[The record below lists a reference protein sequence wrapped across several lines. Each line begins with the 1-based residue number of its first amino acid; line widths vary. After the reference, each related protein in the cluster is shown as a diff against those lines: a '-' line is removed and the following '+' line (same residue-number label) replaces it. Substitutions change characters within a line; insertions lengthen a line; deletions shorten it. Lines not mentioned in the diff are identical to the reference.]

1 MAASR
6 VEGEGVG
13 DGDRAHLAPATSGPV
28 DAASPRAEGDGVLL
42 PVGDRHAVALTW
54 SGEVDLSRVGKAGPM
69 LPPGALA
76 RLAAAAGVVA
86 EGATLPA
93 RLVGRLVELDPQSV
107 ALVRSGRQAV
117 EAGGWVQGNL
127 RNNGKYARVARFRP
141 ATALDVATGVAN
153 IVGTVAAQA
162 QLAAIH
168 RDVARTLHEV
178 QNVSAFQ
185 HAELVAA
192 IHSDAEDVRH
202 WVELMHEAGASR
214 RAIDAADRA
223 GERLRHHR
231 LQCLILAGK
240 AVEAL
245 EAAASTDTPL
255 GARSQLTDTTAVHA
269 RQYLELAAAAHV
281 ATLEAEALSVAEL
294 LASQDPTATAH
305 ARSLLQRAR
314 PEHERL
320 DDLRARTNAARQSI
334 DATFGGLLDHFG
346 RTLKPIV
353 PSWKRP
359 VAGAGVFVATALAG
373 AAPAA
378 VLASAG
384 AGVAAVRQK
393 SAQGGLEP
401 LIADLQAADPQ
412 LERHLAA
419 AHSLLALIADIAGL
433 DPDLLPGSRSR
444 ADSQPSGHANRDLL
458 DRLMAMLAES
468 DGWVHAEQVRRIV
481 NVTPGSLTRAL
492 EAAAAEGLLETR
504 PSPTRFTRG
513 TLERVIEYRSAGK
526 GRQATAS

>member
-1 MAASR
+1 MAALP

-13 DGDRAHLAPATSGPV
+13 DDDRAHVEPAMSGPV
-28 DAASPRAEGDGVLL
+28 DAASPTAEGDGVLL

-54 SGEVDLSRVGKAGPM
+54 SAEVDLSRVGKAGPM

-76 RLAAAAGVVA
+76 RVAAAAGVVA

-141 ATALDVATGVAN
+141 ATAFDVATGVAN

-192 IHSDAEDVRH
+192 IHSDAEDVRR
-202 WVELMHEAGASR
+202 WVELMHETGSPR

-223 GERLRHHR
+223 GERLRTHR
-231 LQCLILAGK
+231 LQCLSLAVK
-240 AVEAL
+240 AVQAL
-245 EAAASTDTPL
+245 EAAAAADTPL
-255 GARSQLTDTTAVHA
+255 GANKQLTDTTAVHA

-281 ATLEAEALSVAEL
+281 AAVQAEVLGVAEL
-294 LASQDPTATAH
+294 LAAGDPAASAH
-305 ARSLLQRAR
+305 AKSLLERAR
-314 PEHERL
+314 REHEQL
-320 DDLRARTNAARQSI
+320 VDLRVRADKARQGI

-346 RTLKPIV
+346 RTLKPMV

-373 AAPAA
+373 ATPAA
-378 VLASAG
+378 VLAGAG
-384 AGVAAVRQK
+384 AGVAAFRQK
-393 SAQGGLEP
+393 GAQGGLEP

-412 LERHLAA
+412 LEGHLVA
-419 AHSLLALIADIAGL
+419 AHSLLALIADITGL
-433 DPDLLPGSRSR
+433 DPDLLPGSRTQ
-444 ADSQPSGHANRDLL
+444 AASQPSGPANRDLL
-458 DRLMAMLAES
+458 DRVIAMLAER
-468 DGWVHAEQVRRIV
+468 DGWVHAEQIRRIV
-481 NVTPGSLTRAL
+481 NVTPGSLTRVL
-492 EAAAAEGLLETR
+492 GDAAAEGLLETR

-513 TLERVIEYRSAGK
+513 ALERVIECRSADE
-526 GRQATAS
+526 GRPPTAS